1 MKTAD
6 MDNKVLGNLDYYTDK
21 KVYSTD
27 QFKSDYKDF
36 VKHRKLIIQKRQ
48 NKETKTVTWK
58 SKDQSKLKLSK
69 QGHDNFQA
77 LCIISASRWFNAN
90 IPLIKNKDTLSNIL
104 TYSEDNNS
112 VDFRLSYSVKNKNY
126 YATADHMSFAM
137 AVLDNMERLSQ
148 QVALTQKVSAWV
160 NWIFSYE
167 CKVFIKKPLSSQ
179 ALFHDGLLKRVK
191 KIIRQDYTKTPKL
204 ETFIKSQK
212 IKFVEI
218 KDGID
223 PIGFA
228 LVSKSGKKTNN
239 INTIEKVDEAHL
251 FNILEI
257 NHILANYKIKK
268 LPSAA
273 ASTAE
278 NVEDQIHA
286 SRRGMIFDNATLLNI
301 MMECCSKLG
310 EVSYAALYT
319 SLGQKLSNI
328 QVLESASLSDLELES
343 QMQKNEKEINDEIL
357 LEPIQIKNTT
367 SEDNLLHST
376 LDEFDEDEGVFT
388 SIENTSEDRPEN
400 LVDYN
405 EALEGN
411 QNAKEESSDTKSS
424 ESEKYYNL
432 NLSDQLYNYLLKS
445 SVKELKSVLE
455 QIDTEHPGLYEDL
468 ELFVVAST
476 DIYNK
481 KNSQDPRK
489 VSQSYLDELNKEEF
503 FQYERGKEYFQ
514 RLRNKMINENKIEEE
529 DSNIS
534 LLVTLFEIY
543 KGKT

>member
-6 MDNKVLGNLDYYTDK
+6 IDNKVLGNLDYYIDK
-21 KVYSTD
+21 KVYSID

-36 VKHRKLIIQKRQ
+36 VKHRELSLKKRKS
-48 NKETKTVTWK
+48 KETNTITWN
-58 SKDQSKLKLSK
+58 SKNQIELKLSK

-104 TYSEDNNS
+104 TYSEGNN
-112 VDFRLSYSVKNKNY
+112 FTNLRFSYSVKNKNY
-126 YATADHMSFAM
+126 YATADHISFAM
-137 AVLDNMERLSQ
+137 AVLDKMERLNQ
-148 QVALTQKVSAWV
+148 QVSLTEKVSAWV
-160 NWIFSYE
+160 NWIFSNE
-167 CKVFIKKPLSSQ
+167 CSEFVRKPLSSQ
-179 ALFHDGLLKRVK
+179 ALFHDGLLRRVK

-204 ETFIKSQK
+204 EAFINSQK

-218 KDGID
+218 LDGNN
-223 PIGFA
+223 PIGFS
-228 LVSKSGKKTNN
+228 LVSKSGKRIKS
-239 INTIEKVDEAHL
+239 INTIEQIDEAHL
-251 FNILEI
+251 FYILEI
-257 NHILANYKIKK
+257 NQILANYKIKK
-268 LPSAA
+268 LPSAE
-273 ASTAE
+273 ASTAK

-286 SRRGMIFDNATLLNI
+286 SRRGMIFDNSTLLNI

-310 EVSYAALYT
+310 EVSYSALHT
-319 SLGQKLSNI
+319 SFGQKLSNI
-328 QVLESASLSDLELES
+328 QVIESASLSDLELES
-343 QMQKNEKEINDEIL
+343 QMQKNEIEIKDDIL
-357 LEPIQIKNTT
+357 LEPIQIENTT

-376 LDEFDEDEGVFT
+376 LDEFDEEEGVFT
-388 SIENTSEDRPEN
+388 SITNTYEDRPEN

-405 EALEGN
+405 ENLAGN
-411 QNAKEESSDTKSS
+411 SNLSNENSDNKSS
-424 ESEKYYNL
+424 NEERSYDIDLSEQV
-432 NLSDQLYNYLLKS
+432 DYLLKS
-445 SVKELKSVLE
+445 SVKELRSGLE
-455 QIDTEHPGLYEDL
+455 QLATEHPGLYEDL
-468 ELFVVAST
+468 ELFVLAST
-476 DIYNK
+476 DIFNK
-481 KNSQDPRK
+481 KNSLDPKK

>member
-1 MKTAD
+1 
-6 MDNKVLGNLDYYTDK
+6 
-21 KVYSTD
+21 
-27 QFKSDYKDF
+27 
-36 VKHRKLIIQKRQ
+36 
-48 NKETKTVTWK
+48 
-58 SKDQSKLKLSK
+58 
-69 QGHDNFQA
+69 
-77 LCIISASRWFNAN
+77 
-90 IPLIKNKDTLSNIL
+90 
-104 TYSEDNNS
+104 
-112 VDFRLSYSVKNKNY
+112 
-126 YATADHMSFAM
+126 
-137 AVLDNMERLSQ
+137 
-148 QVALTQKVSAWV
+148 
-160 NWIFSYE
+160 
-167 CKVFIKKPLSSQ
+167 
-179 ALFHDGLLKRVK
+179 
-191 KIIRQDYTKTPKL
+191 
-204 ETFIKSQK
+204 
-212 IKFVEI
+212 
-218 KDGID
+218 
-223 PIGFA
+223 
-228 LVSKSGKKTNN
+228 
-239 INTIEKVDEAHL
+239 
-251 FNILEI
+251 
-257 NHILANYKIKK
+257 

-310 EVSYAALYT
+310 EVSYAALHT

-343 QMQKNEKEINDEIL
+343 QMQKNEKEINNGIP

-388 SIENTSEDRPEN
+388 SIENTYEDRPEN

-411 QNAKEESSDTKSS
+411 QNAKEESSDNKSS

-445 SVKELKSVLE
+445 LFKELKSVLE
-455 QIDTEHPGLYEDL
+455 QIATEHPGLYEDL
-468 ELFVVAST
+468 ELFVLASA

-481 KNSQDPRK
+481 KNSQDPKK